1 MPLFCRHNRLTANCA
16 ICSRELG
23 SEHNRTGSG
32 RAGRAK
38 PRTAATASTPRR
50 KPGVVTRR
58 APRAAD
64 DGYRNPLVPGL
75 RATTDAER
83 LASALAWA
91 DARLESPGPH
101 PAVAAEPDLEEA
113 TWLAFLLALAGPDA
127 HELHEAI
134 LDGHPSWASGELPEI
149 PVVDRR
155 TVPAYRAWADRSG
168 SQAAAFLGE
177 PGWSPER
184 RFGRVFERLAL
195 PGLGRSARFELLVTL
210 GSAERC
216 DVAADGL
223 HPGKEED
230 ATTIAAK
237 RVLVSGDRMLLERRA
252 ADLASGTGVRLGAL
266 DRALAVWGQG
276 DVPDTEAPAGIRSAL
291 GLQ

>member
-1 MPLFCRHNRLTANCA
+1 MPLFCRHNRLTQNCA

-23 SEHNRTGSG
+23 SEHNVTGSG
-32 RAGRAK
+32 RAGRTK
-38 PRTAATASTPRR
+38 PRTSAGAATPRR

-75 RATTDAER
+75 HATVDAER
-83 LASALAWA
+83 LASALAWG
-91 DARLESPGPH
+91 DARLEPPGPH

-113 TWLAFLLALAGPDA
+113 IWLAFLLALADPDA
-127 HELHEAI
+127 TELHAAIVEA
-134 LDGHPSWASGELPEI
+134 HPTWAGAELPEL
-149 PVVDRR
+149 PGVDPR
-155 TVPAYRAWADRSG
+155 TVPAYRAWAERSG
-168 SQAAAFLGE
+168 SQADAFHGE

-195 PGLGRSARFELLVTL
+195 PGLRRTSRFELLVTL
-210 GSAERC
+210 GAAERVE
-216 DVAADGL
+216 VAADGL

-237 RVLVSGDRMLLERRA
+237 RVLVSGDPMLLERRA
-252 ADLASGTGVRLGAL
+252 ADLASACGVHLGAL
-266 DRALAVWGQG
+266 DRALAVWGRG
-276 DVPDTEAPAGIRSAL
+276 DVPPTEAPAGIRSAL
-291 GLQ
+291 GLR